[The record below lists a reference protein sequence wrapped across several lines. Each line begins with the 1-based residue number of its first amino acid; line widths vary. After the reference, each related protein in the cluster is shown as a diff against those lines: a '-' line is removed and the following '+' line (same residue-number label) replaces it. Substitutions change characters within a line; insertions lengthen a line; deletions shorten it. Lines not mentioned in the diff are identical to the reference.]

1 MAGNSFG
8 KNFIVTSWGESHGE
22 YIGAVVDG
30 CPAGLDLKEEDFS
43 LMMQRR
49 SPKHRSEPDTVKI
62 LSGVFEGKTT
72 GMPISLV
79 IKNEDVN
86 SEPYEELKDVYRPG
100 SADLTYEEKYGI
112 RDYKG
117 AGRSSGR
124 ETAMRVA
131 AGVIALKILD
141 KIGVKIESKVAVLQG
156 IPENDSIGGSVKIKV
171 IGTPKGLGEPVFE
184 KLDANLAKALMS
196 IGGVKAVEIGAGVE
210 SSKMMGSESNDE
222 YIIKDSQIK
231 KKTNNAGGIL
241 GGISDGDD
249 IDIKVHFK
257 PTPSISRYQ
266 NTVNKNKEEIE
277 FSAKGRFDS
286 CIAPR
291 GAVVA
296 EAMVALTLVDALFEN
311 MHSKIEGLVK
321 FYE

>member
-8 KNFIVTSWGESHGE
+8 NNFIVTTWGESHGE

-30 CPAGLDLKEEDFS
+30 CPSGLELCEEDFAP
-43 LMMQRR
+43 LMQRR
-49 SPKHRSEPDTVKI
+49 SPKHRNEPDKVKI

-72 GMPISLV
+72 GMPISLI
-79 IKNEDVN
+79 IKNEDCK
-86 SEPYEELKDVYRPG
+86 SEDYEELKDIYRPG
-100 SADLTYEEKYGI
+100 HADLAYEEKYGL
-112 RDYKG
+112 RDYRG
-117 AGRSSGR
+117 GGRSSGR
-124 ETAMRVA
+124 ESATRVA
-131 AGVIALKILD
+131 AGVIAIKILD
-141 KIGVKIESKVAVLQG
+141 KLNIKIESKVGMPQG
-156 IPENDSIGGSVKIKV
+156 IPENDSVGGTVKLTIK
-171 IGTPKGLGEPVFE
+171 GAPKGLGEPIFE
-184 KLDANLAKALMS
+184 KLDANLSKALMS
-196 IGGVKAVEIGAGVE
+196 IGAVKAVEIGSGVE
-210 SSKMMGSESNDE
+210 SSKMMASELNDE
-222 YIIKDSQIK
+222 YVIKDSKIK

-249 IDIKVHFK
+249 IEIKIHFK

-277 FSAKGRFDS
+277 FSAKGRFDT

-296 EAMVALTLVDALFEN
+296 EAMVAITLVDALFEN
-311 MHSKIEGLVK
+311 MHSKMESLVK

>member
-8 KNFIVTSWGESHGE
+8 KNFIVTTWGQSHGE

-30 CPAGLDLKEEDFS
+30 CPAGLDLCEEDFVP
-43 LMMQRR
+43 MMERR
-49 SPKHRSEPDTVKI
+49 SPKHRNEPDKVKI

-72 GMPISLV
+72 GMPISLI
-79 IKNEDVN
+79 IKNEDCN
-86 SEPYEELKDVYRPG
+86 SEDYDYLKDIYRPG
-100 SADLTYEEKYGI
+100 HADLVYDEKYGI
-112 RDYKG
+112 RDYRG
-117 AGRSSGR
+117 GGRSSGR

-131 AGVIALKILD
+131 AGVIAIKILD
-141 KIGVKIESKVAVLQG
+141 KLNIKIESKVSVLQG
-156 IPENDSIGGSVKIKV
+156 IPDNDSIGGTVKLKV
-171 IGTPKGLGEPVFE
+171 TGTPKGLGEPVFE

-196 IGGVKAVEIGAGVE
+196 IGAVKAIEIGSGIE
-210 SSKMMGSESNDE
+210 SANMMGSESNDE
-222 YIIKDSQIK
+222 YVIKDSKIQ

-249 IDIKVHFK
+249 IDIKIYFK

-266 NTVNKNKEEIE
+266 NTVNKDKEEIE
-277 FSAKGRFDS
+277 FSAQGRFDT

-311 MHSKIEGLVK
+311 MHSKMESLVK